1 MMTTALDGLSA
12 GEIVARIIAADAAV
26 PALVAA
32 EQARIAALAEAAA
45 WRIRRGGRVR
55 YVGAG
60 TSGRLAALDAA
71 EIPPTFGVAAAV
83 VSAALAGGT
92 AAFHAAHEGAEDDAA
107 QGAADLRQWQVT
119 PADLVIGIAASGTTP
134 YVLGALAEARR
145 VGALVAAI
153 TTSRDTPLE
162 RLADLAIVV
171 PVGDEVL
178 RGSTRMKAGTA
189 QKLVLHSFSTTL
201 FVLLGHVFGDVMIDV
216 QPTNHKLRARAREIV
231 ATIAAVEAA
240 TAEAAL
246 LAAGMRIRPAVLMA
260 RDGIDCAAAEER
272 LRRADGDLRRALE
285 T

>member
-1 MMTTALDGLSA
+1 MTALDGLSA
-12 GEIVARIIAADAAV
+12 GEIVARIIAADATV

-71 EIPPTFGVAAAV
+71 EIPPTFGVAAEL

-92 AAFHAAHEGAEDDAA
+92 VAFHAAHEGAEDDAA
-107 QGAADLRQWQVT
+107 QGAEDLRHWQVS

-145 VGALVAAI
+145 SGALVAAI

-162 RLADLAIVV
+162 RIADLAIVV

-189 QKLVLHSFSTTL
+189 QKLVLHSFSTAL

-216 QPTNHKLRARAREIV
+216 QPTNRKLRARACGIV
-231 ATIAAVEAA
+231 ANLAGVDAA
-240 TAEAAL
+240 TAEAAW
-246 LAAGMRIRPAVLMA
+246 LAADMRIRPAVLMA
-260 RDGIDCAAAEER
+260 RDGIDRAAAEER
-272 LRRADGDLRRALE
+272 LRRAGGDLRRALE
-285 T
+285 A

>member
-1 MMTTALDGLSA
+1 MTALDGLSA
-12 GEIVARIIAADAAV
+12 EELVARILAADAAV

-71 EIPPTFGVAAAV
+71 EIPPTFGVAASL
-83 VSAALAGGT
+83 VSAALAGGA
-92 AAFHAAHEGAEDDAA
+92 AAFHAAREGAEDDAA
-107 QGAADLRQWQVT
+107 QGATDLRQWQVT

-231 ATIAAVEAA
+231 ATIAGVGAA

-272 LRRADGDLRRALE
+272 LRRTDGDLRRALE